1 VELVVY
7 TAGSEEYAD
16 AVMDTANIV
25 LAVGGGDVQLPQR
38 RLYRGDCIF
47 DGQRYYKDL
56 CRIDG
61 YDPKRTLLVEDS
73 PHSGL
78 QRDAVLLVRPYE
90 GGADLELMHV
100 LKFIVEQLDHVADA
114 DYDVRAAI
122 AQSDLS
128 IDAALK
134 AIGEPPPAELPA
146 S

>member
-1 VELVVY
+1 VQVELVVY

-61 YDPKRTLLVEDS
+61 YDPKRTLLS
-73 PHSGL
+73 RTRRTRACSATPCCSCG
-78 QRDAVLLVRPYE
+78 RT
-90 GGADLELMHV
+90 
-100 LKFIVEQLDHVADA
+100 
-114 DYDVRAAI
+114 RAAPT
-122 AQSDLS
+122 SS
-128 IDAALK
+128 
-134 AIGEPPPAELPA
+134 
-146 S
+146 